1 MKKICRLLCLTVA
14 LMLSFFLYW
23 SPAYAWGD
31 EPDYIVVIPGETMP
45 SATSSPAITAT
56 QPTATMPTMPTMPV
70 KGTGFTEDGI
80 MSTRDLLF
88 DKATNKQYI
97 VVETRNGQTFY
108 MVIDYD
114 KPLDEDEERYQTYF
128 LNPVDEADLLALVEQ
143 EETQPIVCSC
153 VDKCVLGD
161 VNEDCQLCRQNV
173 RRCVGKAVET
183 KPPTTEPVVQPEQK
197 SSPAGALALLL
208 LLGGGAGFG
217 YYLYVKK
224 KSGEQKKGSTD
235 LSEYDF
241 GMDEEDDLE
250 ESEEL
255 GQ

>member
-1 MKKICRLLCLTVA
+1 MKRLSRLLCLTAA
-14 LMLSFFLYW
+14 LLLSIPLCCN
-23 SPAYAWGD
+23 PVDARGD

-45 SATSSPAITAT
+45 PATTPQATAAT
-56 QPTATMPTMPTMPV
+56 QPAVTIPTMPE

-128 LNPVDEADLLALVEQ
+128 LNPVDEADLLALIEQ

-153 VDKCVLGD
+153 VGKCVLGAVD
-161 VNEDCQLCRQNV
+161 EDCELCRQNI

-183 KPPTTEPVVQPEQK
+183 EPPTTAPAVQPE
-197 SSPAGALALLL
+197 SNGNPAAALAILL
-208 LLGGGAGFG
+208 LLGGGAGAG
-217 YYLYVKK
+217 YYFYVKK
-224 KSGEQKKGSTD
+224 KSQEKKQGSTD
-235 LSEYDF
+235 LSEYDY
-241 GMDEEDDLE
+241 GMDDDDLFD
-250 ESEEL
+250 ESEESDEK
-255 GQ
+255 

>member
-1 MKKICRLLCLTVA
+1 MRMKSASRLICLMGALILCASICCTPA
-14 LMLSFFLYW
+14 L
-23 SPAYAWGD
+23 ARGD

-45 SATSSPAITAT
+45 TTPPATAPSAAT
-56 QPTATMPTMPTMPV
+56 QPPTTAPTVPV

-80 MSTRDLLF
+80 LSTRDLLF

-128 LNPVDEADLLALVEQ
+128 LNPVDEADLLALIQQ

-153 VDKCVLGD
+153 VDKCVLGA
-161 VNEDCQLCRQNV
+161 VNEDCELCRQNI
-173 RRCVGKAVET
+173 RRCVGKSVET
-183 KPPTTEPVVQPEQK
+183 DPPSTAPAPEPEAK
-197 SSPAGALALLL
+197 SNPAAALLILL
-208 LLGGGAGFG
+208 LLGGGGGAA
-217 YYLYVKK
+217 YYFYVKK
-224 KSGEQKKGSTD
+224 RAGDKEKGSAD

-241 GMDEEDDLE
+241 GLEDEDIEEDDE
-250 ESEEL
+250 
-255 GQ
+255 